1 MRRPARWISAGLA
14 VVLLA
19 FLVVLATRE
28 PAQSRLSDSPLIGK
42 PAPEVSGRSLD
53 GSTVRLTTMRGRF
66 VLLNFFATWC
76 VPCQREHDDLMLLQQ
91 RHEAAGDLQVLAVIF
106 DDEVPRVRQFFEEKG
121 GDWPVIADPTGR
133 ASLEFGVRGPPES
146 FLIAPDG
153 TVLTR
158 FVGEVQADQVDEILA
173 RVGGKRQ

>member
-19 FLVVLATRE
+19 FVVVLATRE

-76 VPCQREHDDLMLLQQ
+76 VPCQREHEDLMLLQQ

-121 GDWPVIADPTGR
+121 GDWPVIDDPSGR

-158 FVGEVQADQVDEILA
+158 IVGEVEADRVDDILA
-173 RVGGKRQ
+173 QVTSS